1 MTAQMV
7 WRRWPR
13 QIASD
18 LQRFF
23 RRRIAEWHSGEMSSY
38 ELLELFGV
46 SVIDD
51 PDTKTRTIRVDFA
64 PDDGALA
71 TALRGGELPEWQ
83 QMMRQSANTL
93 AVLRAAQVPGAAA
106 DEYGERLF
114 FPLAKLLEIDDEEQ
128 RRQAE
133 EQRMRETGADASMAG
148 MWTIPGNDD
157 DEQEVSE

>member
-23 RRRIAEWHSGEMSSY
+23 HRRIAEWHSGEMSSY

-51 PDTKTRTIRVDFA
+51 PAAQTRTIRVDFA

-71 TALRGGELPEWQ
+71 TALRSGELPEWQ

-148 MWTIPGNDD
+148 MWTVPDND